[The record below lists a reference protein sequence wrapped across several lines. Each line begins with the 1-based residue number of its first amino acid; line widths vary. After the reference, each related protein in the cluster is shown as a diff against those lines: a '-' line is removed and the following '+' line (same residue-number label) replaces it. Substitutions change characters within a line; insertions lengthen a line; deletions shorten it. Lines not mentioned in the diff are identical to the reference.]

1 MADQQKASARNSLN
15 YSRREWENRVTDS
28 MISSLSTA
36 TGLPEGDINGY
47 LSKFSQVARRGR
59 MNEENFKTV
68 FSKLLPGG
76 LKSATSTFRAIDT
89 DHDGQVN
96 FQDFVYGIKM
106 ATDTDVLDRMT
117 WALRLLEA
125 SGVYSL
131 PFASLCNRII
141 DDVARGSIGKP
152 LSNATQIVTTK
163 PKGATSLLKDV
174 VRSAENS
181 QLERPVAD
189 DAKDLLYEAE
199 KHGGYVD
206 IPSLIEMFNTAA
218 LLYRHG
224 TTAKAFLYP

>member
-1 MADQQKASARNSLN
+1 MTFTL
-15 YSRREWENRVTDS
+15 
-28 MISSLSTA
+28 LF
-36 TGLPEGDINGY
+36 LP
-47 LSKFSQVARRGR
+47 K
-59 MNEENFKTV
+59 
-68 FSKLLPGG
+68 
-76 LKSATSTFRAIDT
+76 
-89 DHDGQVN
+89 
-96 FQDFVYGIKM
+96 
-106 ATDTDVLDRMT
+106 
-117 WALRLLEA
+117 
-125 SGVYSL
+125 
-131 PFASLCNRII
+131 II

-163 PKGATSLLKDV
+163 REGRKPATSLLKDV